1 MISLDTN
8 YLINALVEGSPE
20 AGRVF
25 AWLEAGEDLC
35 VSSVVWYEFLCGPVD
50 DDAIDTIRTIIC
62 DRVLPYTADQ
72 AVESARLFNAVGRKR
87 GLRVDSIIA
96 ASAIV
101 TNASFATDNT
111 VDFEKFVPFGLR
123 LV

>member
-8 YLINALVEGSPE
+8 YLINALVAGSPE
-20 AGRVF
+20 ADAVF

-35 VSSVVWYEFLCGPVD
+35 VSSVAWYEFLCGPVD

-87 GLRVDSIIA
+87 SLRVDSIIA

-101 TNASFATDNT
+101 VNASLATGNMT
-111 VDFEKFVPFGLR
+111 DFENFVPFGLR
-123 LV
+123 LA